1 MYNEYGDMMKKII
14 GLILVFF
21 LAGCSN
27 KYISCD
33 IEVENNVQNYN
44 MTGSYKIY
52 YKDNYVTKIEKN
64 EKYISNDKDV
74 ISFFEE
80 SKNLEYDNLNDLY
93 KGYTY
98 SMKGYDT
105 SVFVDVLIDMEL
117 VNLKQMVSDKQID
130 KDYVIN
136 GKLTTSGIV
145 RFYESKGAICDI

>member
-21 LAGCSN
+21 LVGCSN
-27 KYISCD
+27 KYITCD
-33 IEVENNVQNYN
+33 IEIENNVQNYN

-52 YKDNYVTKIEKN
+52 YKDNYVTKIEKS
-64 EKYISNDKDV
+64 EKYISNDEDV

-80 SKNLEYDNLNDLY
+80 SKNLEYSNLNDLY
-93 KGYTY
+93 KGYKY
-98 SMKGYDT
+98 SIKSYET

-117 VNLKQMVSDKQID
+117 VNLKQLVKDKQID

>member
-21 LAGCSN
+21 LVGCSN

-80 SKNLEYDNLNDLY
+80 SKNLEYSNLNDLY
-93 KGYTY
+93 KGYKY
-98 SMKGYDT
+98 SIKSYET

-117 VNLKQMVSDKQID
+117 VNLKQMVKDKQID

>member
-1 MYNEYGDMMKKII
+1 MMKKII
-14 GLILVFF
+14 GLLLIFF
-21 LAGCSN
+21 LAGCGN
-27 KYISCD
+27 KYISRD
-33 IEVENNVQNYN
+33 IEVENNIQNYN

-52 YKDNYVTKIEKN
+52 YKDNYVTKIEKS
-64 EKYISNDKDV
+64 EKYISNDENV

-80 SKNLEYDNLNDLY
+80 SKNLEYGNLNDLY

-98 SMKGYDT
+98 NIKGYET

-117 VNLKQMVSDKQID
+117 VNLKQMVKDKQID

>member
-1 MYNEYGDMMKKII
+1 M
-14 GLILVFF
+14 FF
-21 LAGCSN
+21 FAGCSN

-52 YKDNYVTKIEKN
+52 YKDNYVTKIEKS
-64 EKYISNDKDV
+64 EKYISNDEDV

-80 SKNLEYDNLNDLY
+80 SKNLEYSNLNDLY
-93 KGYTY
+93 KGYKY
-98 SMKGYDT
+98 SIKSYET

-117 VNLKQMVSDKQID
+117 VNLKQLVKDKQID